1 MVLDVRCGLRV
12 GYSGK
17 QLGGSQ
23 AFGLS
28 GSGGWLLTCGIIG
41 VCLFRLLLRA
51 GGIQDRLLGVGYES
65 VVWLF
70 LPMLGTDTSPLSRAP
85 VLPL

>member
-1 MVLDVRCGLRV
+1 M
-12 GYSGK
+12 
-17 QLGGSQ
+17 
-23 AFGLS
+23 
-28 GSGGWLLTCGIIG
+28 
-41 VCLFRLLLRA
+41 FRLLLRA

-85 VLPL
+85 VFPILPAPYRAKGVDWAFEIRIRPVGDWFPQGRLAMIRWLA

>member
-1 MVLDVRCGLRV
+1 MWTASRL
-12 GYSGK
+12 
-17 QLGGSQ
+17 LGGTIGRITSVWIV
-23 AFGLS
+23 

-51 GGIQDRLLGVGYES
+51 GGVQDRLLGVGYES